1 MQYLIAT
8 KCQGSGVS
16 WETSQNLNKRFNW
29 HNFCFGNPNSYSLC
43 KILDSKGYWQ
53 KLFSKDYCKES
64 SYTVNIIGKLEGTG
78 LTDRNSMDFAAK
90 PVRKTGEIY
99 WMHELWTVFLFDL
112 NDRIGD
118 EFKAANKHINVA
130 AKFSPF
136 SYWGTSQSSSPSTTI
151 FE

>member
-53 KLFSKDYCKES
+53 KLFSKDYSKES

-90 PVRKTGEIY
+90 PVQKTGEIY
-99 WMHELWTVFLFDL
+99 WMHELWSFF
-112 NDRIGD
+112 IW
-118 EFKAANKHINVA
+118 
-130 AKFSPF
+130 S
-136 SYWGTSQSSSPSTTI
+136 
-151 FE
+151 